1 RNITERLSKHA
12 ARSWWPQ
19 VTRKTMTWYGT
30 RPEAKAAESLLIAVE
45 QPPHN
50 REQPAS
56 VCRYVVLAEDL
67 ASRICVGE
75 FASESPLPTESELIA
90 AYKVCRETVRR
101 ALEVLRE
108 RNLIQTVNGKGS
120 YVLPESERN

>member
-1 RNITERLSKHA
+1 HRNPEKAVQALMSVLAEIEITGEPTALYKLYGTDGNLLYVGITRNITERLSKHA

-56 VCRYVVLAEDL
+56 V
-67 ASRICVGE
+67 
-75 FASESPLPTESELIA
+75 
-90 AYKVCRETVRR
+90 
-101 ALEVLRE
+101 
-108 RNLIQTVNGKGS
+108 
-120 YVLPESERN
+120 